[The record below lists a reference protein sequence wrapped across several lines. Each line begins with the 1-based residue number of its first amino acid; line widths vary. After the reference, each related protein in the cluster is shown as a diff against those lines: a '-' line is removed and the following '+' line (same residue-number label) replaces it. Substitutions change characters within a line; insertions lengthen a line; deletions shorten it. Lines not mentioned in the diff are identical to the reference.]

1 MAVSLLGLGL
11 LLGPAQ
17 AQTVPPPPVV
27 TEWRKPALA
36 EPPPLP
42 PLTSLPPAP
51 VPAVPPSRLDE
62 IFQPRKSP
70 QAAPSTGWK
79 GYPGTQP
86 VQHAYPV
93 PGKQYPGNPIQQV
106 TQRPMPSSTGEESVP
121 ALDPPSPD
129 KLFRLDSERNLR
141 ERMRQEALSRAEPS
155 RIVFPEEPPVSK
167 ERYFGRRYPRMIEQ
181 VEPGY
186 VVYKR
191 LLFEQKN
198 AERYGWSYGPLHPL
212 IATAIFYK
220 DMALLPYHIATRP
233 FQQWETNAG
242 YALPGDPQP
251 LLLYPEELSLTGLA
265 AEASVG
271 TSLFFFFP

>member
-1 MAVSLLGLGL
+1 MVVSLFGLGL

-17 AQTVPPPPVV
+17 AQTVPPPPIV
-27 TEWRKPALA
+27 TEWRKPALS
-36 EPPPLP
+36 EPATLP
-42 PLTSLPPAP
+42 PLTTLPSAP
-51 VPAVPPSRLDE
+51 VPAAPPSRLDD
-62 IFQPRKSP
+62 IFQTPKAL
-70 QAAPSTGWK
+70 QAKPSSGWK
-79 GYPGTQP
+79 GYPGTLP

-93 PGKQYPGNPIQQV
+93 PGKQYPGSPIQQV
-106 TQRPMPSSTGEESVP
+106 RQQQMPSGDGGETHP

-167 ERYFGRRYPRMIEQ
+167 ERYFGRRFPRMIEQ

-198 AERYGWSYGPLHPL
+198 AERYGWSYGPLSPV
-212 IATAIFYK
+212 ISAAVFYK
-220 DMALLPYHIATRP
+220 DVALLPYHLATRP

-242 YALPGDPQP
+242 YPLPGDPQP
-251 LLLYPEELSLTGLA
+251 LLLYPEEFSLTGLA
-265 AEASVG
+265 AEAAVG
-271 TSLFFFFP
+271 TSLFFIFP